1 MINRKQSINRR
12 KFFQDSGRVLGAG
25 ALFGRQEALEA
36 SGAVPSVAI
45 TAKDAKNARE
55 AELRMCTNLGTVKN
69 IWILTAPNASFQER
83 FASKELA
90 RGLRSLGLA
99 QEVRQAS
106 IQGAEPGQSDLVFD
120 LAVRKEGFSDPEA
133 YEIVHASSGERPARV
148 RLVGA
153 NPQAVLYS
161 VFDFLERQGTF
172 FGLDGPV
179 YPLDANKA
187 IVLPPAGASWKAQ
200 PQFKVRGLLPWP
212 DFLNC
217 VTVYNRT
224 DWRAYLEAM
233 VRMRFNTL
241 GVHVYSS
248 ANEWTESFLS
258 FEYGPTGH
266 WAFTDTTATNRWG
279 YLPERTARFGMGA
292 ADFYAGEV
300 FGSKATTHAR
310 SCWEDQKF
318 AQKLWGEAFSYA
330 QQLGIRTGVGF
341 EPYSIPEEIVRAVP
355 PEALFVNPHP
365 KLPAPKIDPESM
377 AAKNILEARLARL
390 LEAYPDVDYVWLW
403 EDEASNWASRD
414 ARVPLSVTPFQQAYD
429 FLRRHAP
436 RKRMVLSG
444 WGGVVRHFAYF
455 HEHLAEDV
463 IFSALNDS
471 VGWDPVSEEF
481 SKLGSRERWPIPWL
495 EDDPAMWLPQLHV
508 YRLKRDMDLASKYGC
523 QGIFGIHWRTRIM
536 NGNAG
541 FLEHY
546 AWDQSL
552 SPQKYYETFAA
563 SLCRPERTPEVAR
576 TLNSADCDRLLLS
589 SWDGKIVDGHHQIHE
604 YSGDYD
610 QAFQYWNGYEPSEA
624 IKESQAKVAQELR
637 KISNESSGP
646 AEYERLNY
654 WTRLVEFLGPYSE
667 SWSLAFQLYGVLEK
681 AGALKKAGKLDEAK
695 ALIQAQGLPMW
706 LKLAPEVRKAILDYQ
721 DVPSTRGDLGTIAS
735 IHNKYERLAL
745 FRLPASMKE
754 YLRGLPAEVEAV
766 AQEALKPDAQAR
778 IRIFI
783 PTRPTVLARNE
794 RLQISAV
801 AVGGELD
808 RAPELL
814 TRTSPGG
821 RWSGAPMV
829 HAGRRT
835 FVAGLTSQGVQGSFL
850 DYYVRVLLGS
860 SAGKKESFDPVDAPK
875 RFYTLTLV

>member
-1 MINRKQSINRR
+1 MIKPEKNMNRR
-12 KFFQDSGRVLGAG
+12 KFIQDSGALLGAG
-25 ALFGRQEALEA
+25 ALLARSGALEA
-36 SGAVPSVAI
+36 SGAGLSPTGTNGALSPGAP
-45 TAKDAKNARE
+45 D
-55 AELRMCTNLGTVKN
+55 LRMKAKLGAVN
-69 IWILTAPNASFQER
+69 SIWILTAPDASFQEQ

-90 RGLRSLGLA
+90 RGLRNLGLA
-99 QEVRQAS
+99 QELRQAS
-106 IQGAEPGQSDLVFD
+106 IQGAEPGLTDLVFD
-120 LAVRKEGFSDPEA
+120 LAVRKEEFNDPEA
-133 YEIVHASSGERPARV
+133 YEILHTRSDGKPARV
-148 RLVGA
+148 HLLGA

-161 VFDFLERQGTF
+161 VFDLLERQGAF

-179 YPLDANKA
+179 YPLD
-187 IVLPPAGASWKAQ
+187 ISEDLRLPPPGSSWKSE

-217 VTVYNRT
+217 VTVYDRT

-300 FGSKATTHAR
+300 FGSNATTQAR
-310 SCWEDQKF
+310 SCWEDGRF
-318 AQKLWGEAFSYA
+318 AQKLWAEAFNYA
-330 QQLGIRTGVGF
+330 QRLGIRTGVGF
-341 EPYSIPEEIVRAVP
+341 EPYSIPEEIIRATP

-377 AAKNILEARLARL
+377 AAKDMLETRLARL
-390 LEAYPDVDYVWLW
+390 LEAYPEVDYVWLW
-403 EDEASNWASRD
+403 EDEASNWASRNT
-414 ARVPLSVTPFQQAYD
+414 RVPLSVTPFQQAYD

-455 HEHLAEDV
+455 HEHLADDV

-481 SKLGSRERWPIPWL
+481 AKLGSRERWPIPWL

-508 YRLKRDMDLASKYGC
+508 YRLKRDVDLASKYGC

-541 FLEHY
+541 FLARN
-546 AWDQSL
+546 AWDKSL
-552 SPQKYYETFAA
+552 IPEEYYEAFAA
-563 SLCRPERTPEVAR
+563 SLSRPARAPHIAR
-576 TLNSADCDRLLLS
+576 TLNSADRDRLLLS
-589 SWDGKIVDGHHQIHE
+589 SWDGKIVDGHRQIHE
-604 YSGDYD
+604 YTGDYD
-610 QAFQYWNGYEPSEA
+610 EAFQYWNGYEPSA
-624 IKESQAKVAQELR
+624 AVKESQAKVAQQLR
-637 KISNESSGP
+637 KITNESSST

-654 WTRLVEFLGPYSE
+654 WTRLVEFLVPYSD
-667 SWSLAFQLYGVLEK
+667 SWSLAFHLYEVFEK
-681 AGALKKAGKLDEAK
+681 ADALKKAGKPDEAK
-695 ALIQAQGLPMW
+695 TLIQGEGVPLW
-706 LKLAPEVRKAILDYQ
+706 LKIAPVVRKAILDYQ

-745 FRLPASMKE
+745 FRLSASMKE
-754 YLRGLPAEVEAV
+754 YLRGLPAQVEAA

-778 IRIFI
+778 MRIFI
-783 PTRPTVLARNE
+783 PTRPTVLVRGE
-794 RLQISAV
+794 RVQINAV
-801 AVGGELD
+801 AVGGGLKG
-808 RAPELL
+808 APELF
-814 TRTSPGG
+814 TRNSPGG
-821 RWSGAPMV
+821 RWSAAPMI

-835 FVAGLTSQGVQGSFL
+835 FVAELTSEGAQGSFV
-850 DYYVRVLLGS
+850 DYYVRVALGW
-860 SAGKKESFDPVDAPK
+860 SASTKESFDPVDGPDH
-875 RFYTLTLV
+875 FYTLTLV